1 MHYRFPYVGADL
13 RKLVLQPVISVH
25 CDTMDTGYRIV
36 QYACLL
42 LQLSLGTHS
51 SLPTEGGLRLKLV
64 KPVIWFHTPQ
74 GYAIADTVATFVF
87 VYIWSSEKRSRNN
100 LMHAELTSE
109 LRLTLN

>member
-51 SLPTEGGLRLKLV
+51 SLPTEGGLRLRLV

-87 VYIWSSEKRSRNN
+87 VYIWSSKK
-100 LMHAELTSE
+100 
-109 LRLTLN
+109 